1 MKLLSVDTLTSP
13 ELAQVGRFETRSGKI
28 VSVFFRTASPIAMPV
43 RTDHFFL
50 IGALAAYLRGEP
62 YVHTGL
68 VDQRLFENFHDAMR
82 QWSRWW
88 GHREIN
94 ISAETTH
101 AVQGAAAARTA
112 CLFSGGVDSLF
123 TLDQERDEISSLVNL
138 VHCDSE
144 QDHAAAKRLHQDL
157 STFAEEFGTEL
168 IGVET
173 NIMYAFDEVED
184 AWTSIS
190 HGACMAAVGHF
201 LSGEIGGLII
211 SASFAESQLR
221 PWGSHPDTDPLM
233 SSSAMTYRHEGEAYT
248 RFEKH
253 REIARDPLMLR
264 HLSVCERGP
273 QLGEHIN
280 CSNCQKCLRSMIT
293 LDLLRVDP
301 ADAPSFDWSD
311 YAPDKL
317 KRFLLPGHVNC
328 SELLAYAR
336 QTRRLEIAAIL
347 EDVIAYADKYRWLV
361 QGELFLRRRFKRI
374 LKHKTTLKRLRRAV
388 YSVMNIR
395 MRRL

>member
-1 MKLLSVDTLTSP
+1 MKLLSVDTVYAPDLV
-13 ELAQVGRFETRSGKI
+13 QVGRFETRSGKT
-28 VSVFFRTASPIAMPV
+28 VSVYFRTASPIAAPV

-62 YVHTGL
+62 YVHKGL
-68 VDQRLFENFHDAMR
+68 VDQDLFENFHAAMR
-82 QWSRWW
+82 QWSAWW
-88 GHREIN
+88 GHRAIN

-101 AVQGAAAARTA
+101 AGPGAAASRTA

-123 TLDQERDEISSLVNL
+123 TLDQERDEISTLVNL
-138 VHCDSE
+138 VHRDPDR
-144 QDHAAAKRLHQDL
+144 DHDAAKRLHRDL
-157 STFAEEFGTEL
+157 STFADAFGTEL
-168 IGVET
+168 IGIET

-201 LSGEIGGLII
+201 LSGEIGSLII

-221 PWGSHPDTDPLM
+221 PWGSHPETDPLM
-233 SSSAMTYRHEGEAYT
+233 SSSAMTYRHEGEAHT

-253 REIARDPLMLR
+253 REIARDPAMLQ
-264 HLSVCERGP
+264 HLSVCEHGP
-273 QLGEHIN
+273 QLGDHIN

-311 YAPDKL
+311 YTPEKL

-336 QTRRLEIAAIL
+336 QTRRTDIAAVL

-361 QGELFLRRRFKRI
+361 QGELFLRRRFKWI
-374 LKHKTTLKRLRRAV
+374 LKYKATLKRLRRAV
-388 YSVMNIR
+388 YSLMNIR